1 MLLAPLMP
9 LPNVPKL
16 RALLVGSVEIELFGR
31 EKKARLSDSTTG
43 RVHDTRT
50 AVRMGSILG
59 GMMILFD
66 DGEQSD
72 GSSCASFVGIKG
84 DEFTITRGRNSLL
97 AKFWNW
103 RQEGGVCVPTCY
115 LHLYLYL
122 YLCLY
127 RTHGLPPRATARE
140 PCFRFVTYGRFYAL
154 RYNT

>member
-103 RQEGGVCVPTCY
+103 RQEEFVFLPVTCT
-115 LHLYLYL
+115 
-122 YLCLY
+122 C
-127 RTHGLPPRATARE
+127 TCTCACTARTAFPHAPPQHE
-140 PCFRFVTYGRFYAL
+140 NPAFVLLRRFYAL